1 MYSYVFRDDA
11 EGEGEDIYK
20 EFIKACKKN
29 DDKSLEDVLKSSSVN
44 QLIILLST
52 EWEGFTHNLTG
63 QQQQIVKLVIEH
75 CKFRIQEGNNPKL
88 LKLTFIHA
96 CVLGDMGIAKDIYN
110 LAKVVKLKEQL
121 LLPDDDGDSALAY
134 ACASGHANLVEFII
148 KELKTFGQLEDVCL
162 QSNKQDM
169 TCLHLACYY
178 GYDKIVGVLLQ
189 GLDDPIKQKLC
200 IKEAGSNS
208 RYSALHMA
216 SKAGYSDCVNAL
228 LKNVDNETKKDLLFG
243 RDSLK
248 YTAFQLACMEDH
260 SGCVTA
266 QLKNRGPL
274 VSDAE
279 LVLCTDESGR
289 TGFHWACLRGSV
301 DCVTEH
307 LVQLS
312 EPLKERVVL
321 TAGFFDGNTAFYLA
335 CEKGYA
341 NCAIAHL
348 DHLHVNVVAKVL
360 KKKNR
365 DGSFPLHAACSN
377 TKNVEQM
384 AEMLTEI
391 PKEVKE
397 RVMIIKDDKAETV
410 LHRACKQGCKEYVAA
425 LLENISDS
433 VRHKVSTALSN
444 NQRSPLSFAFQNNHI
459 DCAEILLDDMER
471 HTVYELVS
479 CDKTVKECFPEFCV
493 SVKYKKTRTKEKEAE
508 SQTEARSVSYLFKNH
523 PLVLTGERGCISL
536 IKHPYIQAYIDLCW
550 QSFRYLFYV
559 NAAVYMIFLLLL
571 ILFVTSQVTINESKQ
586 ANQITNSTFQAT
598 QVPDLLLS
606 QPLIESSTF

>member
-1 MYSYVFRDDA
+1 MLKTEKTFFLFFFRDDA
-11 EGEGEDIYK
+11 EEEAEDIYK

-29 DDKSLEDVLKSSSVN
+29 DDKSVEDVLKILSVN

-52 EWEGFTHNLTG
+52 EWEEFTHNLTG
-63 QQQQIVKLVIEH
+63 QQQQIIKLVIEH
-75 CKFRIQEGNNPKL
+75 CKLKIQDSHSLKL
-88 LKLTFIHA
+88 LRLTFIHA
-96 CVLGDMGIAKDIYN
+96 SLLGDIDIAKDIYN
-110 LAKVVKLKEQL
+110 LAKVVKLEGKL
-121 LLPDDDGDSALAY
+121 LLPADDGDSALAY
-134 ACASGHANLVEFII
+134 ACASGHASLVEFII
-148 KELKTFGQLEDVCL
+148 KELKTFGQLEEVCL
-162 QSNKQDM
+162 QTNKQDM
-169 TCLHLACYY
+169 TSLHLACYY
-178 GYDKIVGVLLQ
+178 GYDKIVEVLLQ

-200 IKEAGSNS
+200 IKEAESNS

-228 LKNVDNETKKDLLFG
+228 LKNVDNETKKDILFG

-248 YTAFQLACMEDH
+248 YTALQLACMEDH
-260 SGCVTA
+260 SGCVKA
-266 QLKNRGPL
+266 QLKNRGPQ
-274 VSDAE
+274 VSDSE

-335 CEKGYA
+335 CEKGHA
-341 NCAIAHL
+341 NCATAHL

-365 DGSFPLHAACSN
+365 DGSFPLHAACSG
-377 TKNVEQM
+377 TRNVAQM

-410 LHRACKQGCKEYVAA
+410 LHTACKQGCKEYVTA
-425 LLENISDS
+425 LLENVSDS

-444 NQRSPLSFAFQNNHI
+444 N
-459 DCAEILLDDMER
+459 
-471 HTVYELVS
+471 
-479 CDKTVKECFPEFCV
+479 
-493 SVKYKKTRTKEKEAE
+493 RT
-508 SQTEARSVSYLFKNH
+508 Y
-523 PLVLTGERGCISL
+523 P
-536 IKHPYIQAYIDLCW
+536 
-550 QSFRYLFYV
+550 
-559 NAAVYMIFLLLL
+559 
-571 ILFVTSQVTINESKQ
+571 INGQ
-586 ANQITNSTFQAT
+586 WG
-598 QVPDLLLS
+598 LM
-606 QPLIESSTF
+606 